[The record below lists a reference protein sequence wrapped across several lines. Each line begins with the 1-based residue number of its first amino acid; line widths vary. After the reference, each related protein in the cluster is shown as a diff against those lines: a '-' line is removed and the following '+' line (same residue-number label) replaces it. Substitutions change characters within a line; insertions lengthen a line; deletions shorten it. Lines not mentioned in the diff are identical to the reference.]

1 MNYKEA
7 LTLLDTE
14 TLRSATQTFIERYD
28 VDISQFEIIRGKFR
42 GLTSERDYFRK
53 KGDLSTWEQMLF
65 YPLPTNSPQK
75 KFYFKMI
82 PS

>member
-1 MNYKEA
+1 MNNKEA

-42 GLTSERDYFRK
+42 GLSSEFDYFRK
-53 KGDLSTWEQMLF
+53 
-65 YPLPTNSPQK
+65 
-75 KFYFKMI
+75 
-82 PS
+82 